1 MCDGAAAV
9 VEGAVASP
17 SRVQPVPEALAAAA
31 VVPLSTK
38 AAMVSQAQL
47 TPEAEVVL
55 PAIPPVELVE
65 VVFLL
70 FVMQQALSQHL
81 VVQ

>member
-1 MCDGAAAV
+1 MKMVALAVAV
-9 VEGAVASP
+9 VA
-17 SRVQPVPEALAAAA
+17 
-31 VVPLSTK
+31 PLLMV

-47 TPEAEVVL
+47 TPEAEVAL

-70 FVMQQALSQHL
+70 FAI
-81 VVQ
+81 